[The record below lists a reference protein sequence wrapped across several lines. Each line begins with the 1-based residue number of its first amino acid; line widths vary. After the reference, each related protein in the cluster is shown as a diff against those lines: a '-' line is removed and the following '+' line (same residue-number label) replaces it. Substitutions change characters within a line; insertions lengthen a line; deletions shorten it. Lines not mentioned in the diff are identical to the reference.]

1 LAKNEKDPAL
11 RRLAINQLGV
21 MGRSKTG
28 TALASMY
35 AQETDPENKK
45 AIINALFIQGNAAA
59 LVEIARKETDLNMKK
74 QIVNQLGL
82 MHSKEA
88 SDYMLELL
96 NK

>member
-1 LAKNEKDPAL
+1 
-11 RRLAINQLGV
+11 
-21 MGRSKTG
+21 
-28 TALASMY
+28 MY

-45 AIINALFIQGNAAA
+45 AIINALFIQSNAPA
-59 LVEIARKETDLNMKK
+59 LIEIARKETDMNLKK

-88 SDYMLELL
+88 SDYLMELL

>member
-1 LAKNEKDPAL
+1 
-11 RRLAINQLGV
+11 
-21 MGRSKTG
+21 
-28 TALASMY
+28 MY

>member
-1 LAKNEKDPAL
+1 
-11 RRLAINQLGV
+11 

-28 TALASMY
+28 PALAGMY
-35 AQETDPENKK
+35 AQETDPENKRS
-45 AIINALFIQGNAAA
+45 IINALFIQGNATA
-59 LVEIARKETDLNMKK
+59 LVEIARKETDLNVKK

-88 SDYMLELL
+88 SDYLLELL